1 MFLVCRD
8 FLRRI
13 MDSEHTTDCRF
24 EPVQLE

>member
-8 FLRRI
+8 FVPQM